1 MWSELLDLAMQDATI
16 ELAAAFVLVTA
27 SWAIVSATIRTAYR
41 LRSRRKRTPPPEA
54 EATTPSHEA
63 PASGVEEAPVHT
75 AALDTEVPAEDGV
88 LEF

>member
-41 LRSRRKRTPPPEA
+41 LRSRRKRT
-54 EATTPSHEA
+54 
-63 PASGVEEAPVHT
+63 
-75 AALDTEVPAEDGV
+75 LNF
-88 LEF
+88 L